1 MQYLLTS
8 AALVATTLAAPA
20 NIVGR
25 NAFELKQVEHGKFY
39 KNGPLQ
45 LLSAYEKYA
54 HAGAVAPSDVKAAA
68 AAQQTGE
75 VAANPEQYD
84 AAYICPVTVG
94 DSKVNLDFDTGSA
107 DLWVFSNETPQSEST
122 GHDKYDSS
130 TGTKIQG
137 ASWDI
142 TYGDQSGA
150 SGNVFQDK
158 VVVGGATATKQ
169 AVEAATS
176 VSSSFTQNVDSD
188 GLLGLAFSSSKSA
201 PIHLTLQSDLNT
213 KTTHSQHC

>member
-1 MQYLLTS
+1 MQYFLAS

-25 NAFELKQVEHGKFY
+25 SAFELKQVEHGKFY

-54 HAGAVAPSDVKAAA
+54 KVGAVAPSEVKAAA

-84 AAYICPVTVG
+84 AAYLSPVTIG
-94 DSKVNLDFDTGSA
+94 DSEVNLDFDTGSA
-107 DLWVFSNETPQSEST
+107 DLWVFSNETPAQQST

-130 TGTKIQG
+130 TGTEIQG
-137 ASWDI
+137 ATWDI

-150 SGNVFQDK
+150 SGNVYTDK
-158 VVVGGATATKQ
+158 VVVGGATATQQ

-176 VSSSFTQNVDSD
+176 VSASFTQNVDSD
-188 GLLGLAFSSSKSA
+188 GLLGLAFSSSKSIRVC
-201 PIHLTLQSDLNT
+201 PFVSSH
-213 KTTHSQHC
+213 

>member
-1 MQYLLTS
+1 MQYFLAS

-25 NAFELKQVEHGKFY
+25 AAFEIKQVEHGKVY

-45 LLSAYEKYA
+45 VLRTYEKFA
-54 HAGAVAPSDVKAAA
+54 RIGAVAPSDVKAAA
-68 AAQQTGE
+68 AAQQSGE
-75 VAANPEQYD
+75 VAANPEQFD
-84 AAYICPVTVG
+84 ASYLSPVTIG
-94 DSKVNLDFDTGSA
+94 NSKVNLDFDTGSA
-107 DLWVFSNETPQSEST
+107 DLWVFSNETPAQQST

-130 TGTKIQG
+130 TGTEIEG

-150 SGNVFQDK
+150 SGNVYSDK
-158 VVVGGATATKQ
+158 VVVGSVTATSQ

-176 VSSSFTQNVDSD
+176 VSASFTQQVNSD
-188 GLLGLAFSSSKSA
+188 GLLGLAFSSSKPTFTA
-201 PIHLTLQSDLNT
+201 R
-213 KTTHSQHC
+213 K

>member
-1 MQYLLTS
+1 MHHLLTS
-8 AALVATTLAAPA
+8 AALVATALAAPA

-25 NAFELKQVEHGKFY
+25 AAFELKQVEHGKVY

-45 LLSAYEKYA
+45 LLSAYDKYA
-54 HAGAVAPSDVKAAA
+54 RVGAVAPSEVKAAAA

-84 AAYICPVTVG
+84 AAYLSPVTIG
-94 DSKVNLDFDTGSA
+94 DSEVNLDFDTGSA
-107 DLWVFSNETPQSEST
+107 DLWVFSNETPAQQST
-122 GHDKYDSS
+122 DHDKYDSS
-130 TGTKIQG
+130 TGTEIQG

-150 SGNVFQDK
+150 SGNVYSDK
-158 VVVGGATATKQ
+158 VVVGGVTATSQ

-176 VSSSFTQNVDSD
+176 VSTSFTQNVDSD
-188 GLLGLAFSSSKSA
+188 GLLGLAFSSSKS
-201 PIHLTLQSDLNT
+201 
-213 KTTHSQHC
+213 